1 MNILVLNP
9 GSSSFKYALY
19 SMTGNEGSFRETQVA
34 KGTLEHSIENS
45 IKECRSTCRSTSE
58 AVEKV
63 LSLISKDGLPEMKI
77 EAIGCRVVHGG
88 SEFIEPTLITDE
100 VLPRLLALNDLAPL
114 HNPIA
119 LETINLIRVLLPDI
133 PCIAVFDTA
142 FHQTI
147 PLEAATY
154 GLPHELCEKEGLR
167 RYGFHGISYRHVSEL
182 LLKQF
187 GRNPDENRMIVCH
200 LGSGASVCA
209 IKDGKSVDTSM
220 GFTPTEGL
228 LMGTRCGDIDPGL
241 ILHLMRTNYLSAER
255 LEETLN
261 HKSGLL
267 GVSGISADVR
277 DLEAAALTGNIRAE
291 EALALFAY
299 RVMKYIGSYSV
310 VLDGL
315 QDLVFT
321 GGIGEHSAMM
331 RDRICRRL
339 KSIGCFLDPLKNS
352 QLATV
357 QPLQISSEE
366 SRVRI
371 WIVQTDEELQIA
383 REAGR
388 CVSE

>member
-45 IKECRSTCRSTSE
+45 IKECRSAYRSTSE

-63 LSLISKDGLPEMKI
+63 LSLISKDGLPEIRI

-154 GLPHELCEKEGLR
+154 GLPHELCEMEGLR
-167 RYGFHGISYRHVSEL
+167 RFGFHGISYRHVSEL

-187 GRNPDENRMIVCH
+187 ERNPDGNRMIVCH

-255 LEETLN
+255 LEETIN

-299 RVMKYIGSYSV
+299 RVVKYIGSYSV

-339 KSIGCFLDPLKNS
+339 KSIGCLLDPLKNS

-383 REAGR
+383 REAGD
-388 CVSE
+388 V